1 MEGSTIILTIVT
13 TLLGGLNIFQ
23 VIFWKVEKRKMSAD
37 ASALEAEAKHKGID
51 LQQDQYDYLLE
62 KLSTFQTEYFELL
75 EKVQKGAKEHAELIN
90 TKCNEISELKSKI
103 VYYKGLRCYKSDCS
117 GRISHNPK
125 DKEEQ
130 K

>member
-1 MEGSTIILTIVT
+1 MEDSTIILTIAT

-23 VIFWKVEKRKMSAD
+23 VIFWRVEKRKMNAD
-37 ASALEAEAKHKGID
+37 ASALEADAKHKGID

-90 TKCNEISELKSKI
+90 TKCNEIAELKSKLT
-103 VYYKGLRCYKSDCS
+103 YYRGISCYKSDCS
-117 GRISHNPK
+117 TRITRYSK
-125 DKEEQ
+125 KEVNQ
-130 K
+130 